1 MKKLLLTAFLVL
13 VTIANAQ
20 IRFVDKEYFTASIAI
35 DPNATIKDGLN
46 LTGEIELVSYW
57 KYIKVNCQ
65 VQPDLKGGYIDYAG
79 SFGINLT
86 SGYFDEWRAYAG
98 IRLGHIRR
106 DIYGYP
112 LAGLEGGI
120 DYNIGKS
127 AFIGLRTTYDHRSDF
142 KYSGAEPGNVLS
154 GSIRIGTKW

>member
-1 MKKLLLTAFLVL
+1 MV
-13 VTIANAQ
+13 NAQ
-20 IRFVDKEYFTASIAI
+20 IRFVDKEYFTTSIAV

-86 SGYFDEWRAYAG
+86 SGYFEQW
-98 IRLGHIRR
+98 
-106 DIYGYP
+106 
-112 LAGLEGGI
+112 
-120 DYNIGKS
+120 
-127 AFIGLRTTYDHRSDF
+127 
-142 KYSGAEPGNVLS
+142 
-154 GSIRIGTKW
+154 